1 MERILNSTAPLQSS
15 SAAGLRVDGLRVEP
29 VRSLADRD
37 RFIQYQLDHYRNDPY
52 FVPPIVAERRD
63 FLDPGKNPFL
73 SHIQLSLF
81 LAERNG
87 EVVGRIAAT
96 NFAVALCQKQR
107 ELDVREK

>member
-1 MERILNSTAPLQSS
+1 MERILNGTAPLQSS

-73 SHIQLSLF
+73 
-81 LAERNG
+81 
-87 EVVGRIAAT
+87 
-96 NFAVALCQKQR
+96 
-107 ELDVREK
+107 